1 MNQQTLFDR
10 TFYPRTEFADTCSTK
25 GMKGEVPPIARHS
38 DPITSHKA
46 AERIQ
51 PNITARQQQCLEVL
65 RDFGQPMTSNELAK
79 ACCDRFCSDLRFD
92 PLQFAKKLESFRKR
106 ADEIKRN
113 PNLCEM
119 LEDERNGCQLFRA
132 KECK

>member
-1 MNQQTLFDR
+1 MSQLTLFDIPEA
-10 TFYPRTEFADTCSTK
+10 TA
-25 GMKGEVPPIARHS
+25 PIARHS

-51 PNITARQQQCLEVL
+51 PTVTARQLQCPDVL
-65 RDFGQPMTSNELAK
+65 REHGQPMTSNELAE
-79 ACCDRFCSDLRFD
+79 ACCDRFCSDLKVD
-92 PLQFAKKLESFRKR
+92 PVQYAKKLDNYRKR

-113 PNLCEM
+113 PDLCIR
-119 LEDERNGCQLFRA
+119 LGAERDGGQLFKA

>member
-1 MNQQTLFDR
+1 MNYRTLF
-10 TFYPRTEFADTCSTK
+10 TEELDPA
-25 GMKGEVPPIARHS
+25 PIARHS

-51 PNITARQQQCLEVL
+51 PTVTARQLQCLEVL
-65 RDFGQPMTSNELAK
+65 REHGQPMTSSELAE
-79 ACCDRFCSDLRFD
+79 ACCDRFCSDLKVDRI
-92 PLQFAKKLESFRKR
+92 QFAKKLDNYRKR

-113 PNLCEM
+113 PDLCVR
-119 LEDERNGCQLFRA
+119 LEAERDGGQLFKA